1 MGQIVSAAATSH
13 TFGVSE
19 GVEVQAQRIF
29 DGIDRIGQSIRASRP
44 DVILIATSDH
54 LNNFS
59 LDFQIP
65 LAVGMSDEWLP
76 SGDLGVPRKAFP
88 GNRGFATDLVAFGAQ
103 KEFDLVPVENVR
115 PDHGLAMPNAI
126 INRRL
131 DIPVVPIYINTVMTP
146 APTCARSYALGQ
158 AVREFVETVRPTDE
172 RVAIVATGGL
182 SHWICLP
189 DSGRVNAEWDLQIIE
204 KIISGRGAMLAELT
218 FNSIMSDGGNGGKED
233 KVAVLARTYGYLE
246 LLDNSWG
253 FVVPYVGHWV
263 MIEAPREF
271 AAITLDFLLDDAFDA
286 ARERVDSVG

>member
-13 TFGVSE
+13 TFGLPE
-19 GVEVQAQRIF
+19 GVEAKAQRIF
-29 DGIDRIGQSIRASRP
+29 DGIARIGEVIRASKP
-44 DVILIATSDH
+44 DVMLIATSDH

-65 LAVGMSDEWLP
+65 LAVGISDEWLP
-76 SGDLGVPRKAFP
+76 YGDLGVPRKAFP
-88 GNRGFATDLVAFGAQ
+88 GNREFATGLVKFAAQ

-146 APTCARSYALGQ
+146 APTCARSYGLGK
-158 AVREFVETVRPTDE
+158 AVREFVETARPEHE

-189 DSGRVNAEWDLQIIE
+189 DSGRVNSAWDLQVIE
-204 KIISGRGAMLAELT
+204 QIISGRGAELAGLS
-218 FNSIMSDGGNGGKED
+218 FDSIMREGGNGGLEIATWAFMAGATHESTGERIYYED
-233 KVAVLARTYGYLE
+233 MTAWWTGMGGILM
-246 LLDNSWG
+246 NIS
-253 FVVPYVGHWV
+253 
-263 MIEAPREF
+263 AP
-271 AAITLDFLLDDAFDA
+271 
-286 ARERVDSVG
+286 